1 MKNWRIVLNEV
12 KRHTQENP
20 ILSKHIEQKWFI
32 SGTQVREIIHY
43 LRVHKNEPIC
53 SDSKG
58 YFYAR
63 NKQECQH
70 TIAQLRSRMIKISQ
84 VAKAMEDMFIKDN
97 QEVIF

>member
-1 MKNWRIVLNEV
+1 MKHWRIVLNEI

-20 ILSKHIEQKWFI
+20 VKSKQIENKWFL
-32 SGTQVREIIHY
+32 SGTQVRETIHY

-53 SDSKG
+53 SDAKG

-70 TIAQLRSRMIKISQ
+70 TIAQLRSRIIKLTQ
-84 VAKAMEDMFIKDN
+84 VARAMENMFVEDG
-97 QEVIF
+97 QEVMF